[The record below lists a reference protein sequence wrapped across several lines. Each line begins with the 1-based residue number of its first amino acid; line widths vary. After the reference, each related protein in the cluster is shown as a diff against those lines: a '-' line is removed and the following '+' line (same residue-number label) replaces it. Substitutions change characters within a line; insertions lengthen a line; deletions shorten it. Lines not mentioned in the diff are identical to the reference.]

1 MMTQSKIARGEDYV
15 LRFKRVNSCAKCVRI
30 ALMIVLFFFVSV
42 QVLMMVLTFFGKVS
56 AA

>member
-30 ALMIVLFFFVSV
+30 ALMIVLFFFVIV
-42 QVLMMVLTFFGKVS
+42 QVLMMVLTFFGKVTT
-56 AA
+56 A